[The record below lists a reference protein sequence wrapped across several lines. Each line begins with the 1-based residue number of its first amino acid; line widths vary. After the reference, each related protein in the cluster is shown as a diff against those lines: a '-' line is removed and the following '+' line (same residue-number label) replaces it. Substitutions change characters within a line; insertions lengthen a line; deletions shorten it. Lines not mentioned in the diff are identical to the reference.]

1 MSDHIIVMYQGFC
14 FTKGS
19 LSRVNAKEVEE
30 SFTFSVQK
38 KERKGVL
45 ECKVRWNGMQEY
57 KETNAEKEIGNGN
70 RESARYC
77 EGSRRRRAKE

>member
-1 MSDHIIVMYQGFC
+1 
-14 FTKGS
+14 
-19 LSRVNAKEVEE
+19 
-30 SFTFSVQK
+30 
-38 KERKGVL
+38 
-45 ECKVRWNGMQEY
+45 VRWNGMQEY